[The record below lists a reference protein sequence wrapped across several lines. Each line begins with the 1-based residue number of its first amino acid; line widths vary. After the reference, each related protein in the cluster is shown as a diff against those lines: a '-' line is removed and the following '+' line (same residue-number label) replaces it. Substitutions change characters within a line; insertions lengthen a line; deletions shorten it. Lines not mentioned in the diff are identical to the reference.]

1 MSNRVDDIYRSEM
14 IYLQVGQEPKGVQL
28 GRENL
33 WSIFF
38 NPGIRSGLSSRFLIY
53 CAPGEYRSP
62 TLWAKGQRKSS
73 WTSSHRSRVR
83 GLDGAP
89 DGD

>member
-28 GRENL
+28 GRGNL

-53 CAPGEYRSP
+53 CAR
-62 TLWAKGQRKSS
+62 
-73 WTSSHRSRVR
+73 
-83 GLDGAP
+83 
-89 DGD
+89 